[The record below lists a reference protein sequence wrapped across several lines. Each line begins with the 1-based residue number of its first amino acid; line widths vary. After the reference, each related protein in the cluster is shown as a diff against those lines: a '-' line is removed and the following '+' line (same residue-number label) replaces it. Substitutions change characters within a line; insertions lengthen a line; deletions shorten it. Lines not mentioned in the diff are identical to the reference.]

1 MLKAGFVSLGCSK
14 NRIDTEV
21 MLGILSKNNIEI
33 TSDPG
38 QADILIVNTCS
49 FIESAREESVTTILS
64 MAEYKKNGKC
74 RSLIISGCLGQRYG
88 QTLLDEI
95 PEADAVVGTGAWQ
108 RIMEAVRE
116 TLERKRI
123 VLVGKADNIYT
134 QTTPRIITTPSFS
147 TYVKIA
153 EGCNH
158 RCAFCS
164 IPLIRGNYRS
174 RSIEDI
180 KTEVERLAAQ
190 GTKEVNLVAQ
200 DTTNYGSDLY
210 GKPSL
215 AKLLRELVK
224 IKNLPW
230 IRIQYTYPHSFTD
243 ELIDVMASEEK
254 ICSYADIPL
263 QHAHNAI
270 LRNMQRFDTT
280 EYIEEI
286 ITKLRSRIPDICL
299 RSTFI
304 VGFPGET
311 DSQYQFLR
319 DFLEKYRFD
328 KVGVFTYSREEG
340 TSAFSMPKQIS
351 DEIMQERYHDLMSV
365 QSKISEEMNRAMEGR
380 ILNVL
385 VEGHDEEQSNIA
397 YGRSYR
403 EAPEVDG
410 QIYIENDEN
419 SKPGDI
425 IKVKIAQGF
434 AYDLVGQKI

>member
-14 NRIDTEV
+14 NRVDTEV

-116 TLERKRI
+116 TLEGKRI

-200 DTTNYGSDLY
+200 DTTNYGSELY

>member
-14 NRIDTEV
+14 NRVDTEV

-116 TLERKRI
+116 TLEGKRI

-254 ICSYADIPL
+254 ICSYVDIPL

-425 IKVKIAQGF
+425 IKVKIEQGF

>member
-14 NRIDTEV
+14 NRVDTEV

-116 TLERKRI
+116 TLEGKRI

>member
-14 NRIDTEV
+14 NRVDTEV

-116 TLERKRI
+116 TLEGKRI

-200 DTTNYGSDLY
+200 DTTNYGSELY

-254 ICSYADIPL
+254 ICSYVDIPL